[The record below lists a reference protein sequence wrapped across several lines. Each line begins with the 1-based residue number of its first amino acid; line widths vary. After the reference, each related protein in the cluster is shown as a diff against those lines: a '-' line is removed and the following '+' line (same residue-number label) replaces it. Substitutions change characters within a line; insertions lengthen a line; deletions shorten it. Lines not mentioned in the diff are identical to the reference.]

1 MLSDSVYSHAER
13 RVSMLAPAVSEDY
26 RRDRI
31 ERCKAYECIDYR
43 VLRDRGVF
51 LLGAEGL
58 AYLDELEAVL
68 TEKNVAINEAA
79 ISNNEFMIA
88 FDLKNAPLDDTSR
101 EELEHYAGGRLL
113 ITDDREK
120 AGYIS
125 AIVPVLYAPRIYGA
139 GLENGE
145 NAHEN
150 ESMNASDLLGA
161 VLFLASRRR
170 TLRICVYY
178 AGHGGCTVKGAKSV
192 ESGGYDRIM
201 SYDDAKK
208 MLSFSEQHPDEL
220 FYFDDSYS
228 GQLELLHKRL
238 FECLEEFDRI
248 CRENEISYFLG
259 GGSLLGAA
267 RHGNIIP
274 WDDDMDVM
282 MTREEYD
289 KFLSVVDKS
298 INKEDFFFQSSAT
311 DPMYHS
317 IFTKLRMNGTVY
329 ATAFSKEHYHLH
341 QGVFIDI
348 FVHDKTSDLKLL
360 RKLHVFLTLFAR
372 SMVFNKWA
380 EKPMHFYGKLKPVCK
395 LATFFIEHSSI
406 KTLEKIQHKAV
417 TFFDKRRT
425 RYLYDGTGEH
435 LRHGGFPAKW
445 LSETE
450 YLQFGKN
457 KYPVPAGYERYL
469 SYSYGSDWQKLIPAS
484 LRKSGHD
491 VVEFDFNKK

>member
-1 MLSDSVYSHAER
+1 MS
-13 RVSMLAPAVSEDY
+13 APAVAEDY

-31 ERCKAYECIDYR
+31 ERCKSSESIDYR

-51 LLGAEGL
+51 LLGAEEL
-58 AYLDELEAVL
+58 LYLNELEAVL
-68 TEKNVAINEAA
+68 TEKSVPINEAA

-88 FDLKNAPLDDTSR
+88 LDLKESPLDAESR
-101 EELEHYAGGRLL
+101 EELESYVGGKLL
-113 ITDDREK
+113 VTDDRDK

-125 AIVPVLYAPRIYGA
+125 AIIPVLYAPRIYGA
-139 GLENGE
+139 GIENGE
-145 NAHEN
+145 LPHEN
-150 ESMNASDLLGA
+150 ESMNAADLLGA
-161 VLFLASRRR
+161 ILFLASRRKS
-170 TLRICVYY
+170 LRMCVYY

-201 SYDDAKK
+201 SYEDAKK
-208 MLSFSEQHPDEL
+208 MFAFSKQHPDEL
-220 FYFDDSYS
+220 FYFDDSYD

-248 CRENEISYFLG
+248 CRENEVHYFLG

-267 RHGNIIP
+267 RYGDIIP

-348 FVHDKTSDLKLL
+348 FVHDKTSDLKVL

-380 EKPMHFYGKLKPVCK
+380 EKPMHFYGRLKPVCK
-395 LATFFIEHSSI
+395 LVTVFIEHSRI
-406 KTLEKIQHKAV
+406 KTLEKIQHKVV
-417 TFFDKRRT
+417 TFFNKRHH

-445 LSETE
+445 LADTE
-450 YLQFGKN
+450 YLQFGRK
-457 KYPVPAGYERYL
+457 KYPVPALYEKYL
-469 SYSYGSDWQKLIPAS
+469 AYSYGSSWKEPVPAS
-484 LRKSGHD
+484 LRRSGHD